1 MPYGRLPNLSLLQ
14 LVLVG
19 FVLVM
24 LPLGLLVYQASNT
37 YRELSAQAG
46 LSAQE
51 AVAFTRRA
59 QTLSSLALEMERTTR
74 QHKVMQT
81 PALLDL
87 IKNQQESFVR
97 LLEQEFILFPPLAAK
112 KELKALLMW
121 MNTLPADKIDPL
133 EQLSALTSQMEIET
147 REAVDQHL
155 GEFEQEVK
163 QLQQQLAW
171 QLLLLAAL
179 SLVLILFFTWRL
191 LRPIG
196 YLERRIAS
204 LASLHSPSEF
214 KQLKRGPSELIKL
227 DQRLNWLE
235 KQLHEIESQK
245 QQFLRHISH
254 ELKTPLASIREAA
267 DLLSEQLL
275 GELNPEQQEVA
286 QLLEQNSRALQKLIE
301 QLLSY
306 NQLQQNKAQTS
317 TAIQLDP
324 LLDEILA
331 TYRLQFQQQQQQI
344 ERHNTQIQLHT
355 DPQLLGKVLDNLVSN
370 ALHYG
375 DPHQPLILRAGKS
388 EESQWIEVENS
399 GPEIPENEQQ
409 HLFEP
414 FYQGSLRR
422 KGSIKGSG
430 IGLSIAA
437 DCMKTLKGELRLMYS
452 RHRRTCF
459 RLQWPRPNETFSLE

>member
-1 MPYGRLPNLSLLQ
+1 MPIMSPGRLPNLSLLQ

-19 FVLVM
+19 FILIM
-24 LPLGLLVYQASNT
+24 LPLSLLVYQASNT
-37 YRELSAQAG
+37 YRELSTQAG
-46 LSAQE
+46 LSARE

-59 QTLSSLALEMERTTR
+59 QTLSNLALDMERTTR
-74 QHKVMQT
+74 QHQVMQT
-81 PALLDL
+81 PALLEL
-87 IKNQQESFVR
+87 LENQQESFAR
-97 LLEQEFILFPPLAAK
+97 LLEQEFVLFPPLTAK
-112 KELKALLMW
+112 QELKALLMW
-121 MNTLPADKIDPL
+121 MSTLPSDQVDPL
-133 EQLSALTSQMEIET
+133 DQLAALTSQMEIQT

-155 GEFEQEVK
+155 GEFEKEVE

-179 SLVLILFFTWRL
+179 SLFLILFFTWRL
-191 LRPIG
+191 MRPIG

-204 LASLHSPSEF
+204 LASLRPPSRI
-214 KQLKRGPSELIKL
+214 KQLRRGPAELIKL

-235 KQLHEIESQK
+235 QQLHAIESQK

-267 DLLSEQLL
+267 DLLNEQLL
-275 GELNPEQQEVA
+275 GELNPEQQEVT
-286 QLLEQNSRALQKLIE
+286 QLLEQNSHALQKLIE

-306 NQLQQNKAQTS
+306 NHLQQNKAITS
-317 TAIQLDP
+317 SAVQLDQ

-331 TYRLQFQQQQQQI
+331 TYQLQLHQHQQHI
-344 ERHNTQIQLHT
+344 ARINTQIEIHT
-355 DPQLLGKVLDNLVSN
+355 DPQLLSKALDNLISN

-375 DPHQPLILRAGKS
+375 DQQQPIILTAGKS
-388 EESQWIEVENS
+388 QGWQWIEVENS
-399 GPEIPENEQQ
+399 GPEIPESEQN

-437 DCMKTLKGELRLMYS
+437 DCMKTLQGELRLKYS
-452 RHRRTCF
+452 KEGKTCF
-459 RLQWPRPNETFSLE
+459 AVSWPGKNS